1 MDNNK
6 EDCDN
11 NEEFQSGEIIKLFSI
26 KKQLREKKQRM
37 GNIYREQFSR
47 QSVSTKFEVLCTFAS
62 NKCYAGP
69 RNLVFFETY
78 NTEFDDVKIT

>member
-6 EDCDN
+6 EDCNN

-37 GNIYREQFSR
+37 GNIYRE
-47 QSVSTKFEVLCTFAS
+47 
-62 NKCYAGP
+62 
-69 RNLVFFETY
+69 
-78 NTEFDDVKIT
+78 